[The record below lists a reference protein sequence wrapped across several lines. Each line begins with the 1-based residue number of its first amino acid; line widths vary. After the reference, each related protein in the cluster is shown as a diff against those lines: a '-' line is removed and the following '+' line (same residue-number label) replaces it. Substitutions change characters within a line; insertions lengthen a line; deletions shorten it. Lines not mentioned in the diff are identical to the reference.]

1 MKAIAFHEHGGIEV
15 LQTAELPVP
24 DVGRNDVLVR
34 VRAVALNHLDLFV
47 RKGLPGLHLDMPHIL
62 GSDIAGEVVAM
73 GEDVTR
79 WQTGDRVLLDPTLS
93 CGTCA
98 LCLRGEDNYCRQFG
112 VIGEHVRGGYAQY
125 IAVPARNVYP
135 LPGKLPFADAAA
147 IPLVYATAWRMIVT
161 QARVRPG
168 EIVLIL
174 GIGGGVAS
182 AALQVARVMGAEVW
196 VTSGSD
202 EKLKKAQAL
211 GATQTFNYS
220 QEDWGAAVWE
230 RSGRRGVDVVLD
242 NVGQA
247 TWSSSLRTLRTGGRL
262 VTCGATTGPQG
273 STNINL
279 VFWRQLQ
286 ILGSTMS
293 TQGEFQDMLRQ
304 VEIGRLRPV
313 VDRVL
318 PLESAQ
324 TAHRLLEAGE
334 QFGKIVLAVP

>member
-62 GSDIAGEVVAM
+62 GSDIAGEVVAV

-79 WQTGDRVLLDPTLS
+79 RQTGDRVLLNPTLS

-286 ILGSTMS
+286 IFGSTMS

>member
-1 MKAIAFHEHGGIEV
+1 MKAVAFYEHGGTDV
-15 LQTAELPVP
+15 LQSVELPVP

-47 RKGLPGLHLDMPHIL
+47 RRGLPSLHLSMPHIL
-62 GSDIAGEVVAM
+62 GSDIAGEVAAV
-73 GEDVTR
+73 GEEVTG
-79 WQTGDRVLLDPTLS
+79 WQTGDRVILNPTLS

-98 LCLRGEDNYCRQFG
+98 LCLRGEDNYCRRFE
-112 VIGEHVRGGYAQY
+112 VIGEHVHGGYAQY

-135 LPGKLPFADAAA
+135 LPRDLSFPDAAA

-168 EIVLIL
+168 EVVLIL
-174 GIGGGVAS
+174 GIGGGVSS
-182 AALQVARVMGAEVW
+182 AALQVAYAMGAEVW

-202 EKLKKAQAL
+202 EKLEKARDL
-211 GATQTFNYS
+211 GATQTFNYR

-230 RSGRRGVDVVLD
+230 RSGKRGVDVVLD
-242 NVGQA
+242 NVGEA

-273 STNINL
+273 NTNINL

-286 ILGSTMS
+286 IFGSTMS

-304 VEIGRLRPV
+304 VEQGRLQPV

-318 PLESAQ
+318 PLEAAQ

-334 QFGKIVLAVP
+334 QFGKIVLEVP

>member
-1 MKAIAFHEHGGIEV
+1 MKAIAFYEHGGIEV
-15 LQTAELPVP
+15 LQTVELPVP
-24 DVGRNDVLVR
+24 DVGRDDVLVR

-47 RKGLPGLHLDMPHIL
+47 REGLPGLHLTMPHIL
-62 GSDIAGEVVAM
+62 GSDIAGEVAAVG
-73 GEDVTR
+73 GEVTG
-79 WQTGDRVLLDPTLS
+79 WQAADRVILNPTLS

-135 LPGKLPFADAAA
+135 LPRGLPFAEAAA

-161 QARVRPG
+161 QAQVRPG
-168 EIVLIL
+168 EVVLIL
-174 GIGGGVAS
+174 GIGGGVSS
-182 AALQVARVMGAEVW
+182 AALQVARAMGAEVW

-202 EKLKKAQAL
+202 EKLEKARTL
-211 GATQTFNYS
+211 GATQTFNYR
-220 QEDWGAAVWE
+220 QEDWGAAVWK
-230 RSGRRGVDVVLD
+230 RSGKRGVDVVLD
-242 NVGQA
+242 NVGEA

-273 STNINL
+273 ITNINL

-286 ILGSTMS
+286 IFGSTMS

-304 VEIGRLRPV
+304 VERGRLRPV

-318 PLESAQ
+318 PLEGAQ
-324 TAHRLLEAGE
+324 TAHRLLESSE
-334 QFGKIVLAVP
+334 QFGKIVLEVP